1 MSSKFGLGKG
11 LAALMP
17 SATLDDESAF
27 DVSGDAGGADNS
39 RGVLSVPI
47 SDVKPNP
54 NQPRKT
60 FDPESLDEIAAS
72 IKEHGIIQ
80 PVIVERDG
88 EDGFVIVAGERRWR
102 AAELAGLTKLPV
114 IIRNMSSQ
122 ERLEVS
128 IIENVQR
135 SDLDPLEEAAAYK
148 RLAEEFGLSQE
159 EISGRV
165 GKNRSTLAN
174 SMRLLKLPPEMQE
187 ALKSQKL
194 SAGHARAILS
204 LSQAAGQNALFKE
217 IMDKSLS
224 VREAEK
230 RAEQLKGQAPAGNVT
245 FKMQKHTIRNS
256 ELGGLEQKFIEALG
270 TKVVLDG
277 SINSGTIKIDYF
289 SMDDLDR
296 IYEIVSGAPY
306 GE

>member
-1 MSSKFGLGKG
+1 
-11 LAALMP
+11 
-17 SATLDDESAF
+17 
-27 DVSGDAGGADNS
+27 
-39 RGVLSVPI
+39 
-47 SDVKPNP
+47 
-54 NQPRKT
+54 
-60 FDPESLDEIAAS
+60 
-72 IKEHGIIQ
+72 
-80 PVIVERDG
+80 
-88 EDGFVIVAGERRWR
+88 
-102 AAELAGLTKLPV
+102 
-114 IIRNMSSQ
+114 MSSQ

-230 RAEQLKGQAPAGNVT
+230 RAEQLKGQAPAGKVT

-256 ELGGLEQKFIEALG
+256 ELGALEQKFIEALG

-296 IYEIVSGAPY
+296 IYEIVSGASY